1 MTLISYPSPLA
12 VELSQFWTHWAWPGP
27 CFTETHPQTSI
38 LYCNMKSTGS
48 RKPKPFHG
56 LGVTAAHNTLRREGD
71 WENGWFYT
79 FALEQFMGMVQTL
92 VATQWCYQGWLD
104 SVSGVSKVEVV
115 ILHSCIRPNLCPDGS
130 WWNNLEWGQ
139 HSPSCTEIMLKRCF
153 RLPVVNSMK
162 IFFHLV
168 LTRFMWIT
176 TN

>member
-1 MTLISYPSPLA
+1 MRWHWSPAHLLLQWSSLSSEHTEHDLVLVLQKPTHKQAYCTAIWKVLA
-12 VELSQFWTHWAWPGP
+12 PENQNLFMVWE
-27 CFTETHPQTSI
+27 
-38 LYCNMKSTGS
+38 
-48 RKPKPFHG
+48 
-56 LGVTAAHNTLRREGD
+56 EGD

-115 ILHSCIRPNLCPDGS
+115 ILHSYIRPNLCPDGS

-139 HSPSCTEIMLKRCF
+139 HSPSCTEVMLKRCF

-176 TN
+176 AN